1 MEWDGTGK
9 AKFVSKTSDN
19 LLNDT
24 SASKIKLQ
32 DANEREAKV
41 SNNAANVTSA
51 NITKNENKEKESK
64 DKIAINK
71 EAKKKKK
78 KKKDSKKEKS
88 KKKEI
93 Q

>member
-1 MEWDGTGK
+1 MHKGFRNK
-9 AKFVSKTSDN
+9 KFLYETLFSFYSK
-19 LLNDT
+19 LLRWQ
-24 SASKIKLQ
+24 AFSK
-32 DANEREAKV
+32 
-41 SNNAANVTSA
+41 SM
-51 NITKNENKEKESK
+51 
-64 DKIAINK
+64 IAINK